1 MCIIYNSV
9 DDFVNNVLF
18 LVSSSFFGDIY
29 KYVNEFINTK
39 KYVLQFI
46 NVIFFELPENFFFVL
61 VWRFWVFEFEVSNKF
76 DCLSL
81 KFKFE
86 NHI

>member
-1 MCIIYNSV
+1 MCIIYKSV

-18 LVSSSFFGDIY
+18 LVSSSFLDDIY

-46 NVIFFELPENFFFVL
+46 NGMFFELPENFFFVL
-61 VWRFWVFEFEVSNKF
+61 V
-76 DCLSL
+76 
-81 KFKFE
+81 
-86 NHI
+86 